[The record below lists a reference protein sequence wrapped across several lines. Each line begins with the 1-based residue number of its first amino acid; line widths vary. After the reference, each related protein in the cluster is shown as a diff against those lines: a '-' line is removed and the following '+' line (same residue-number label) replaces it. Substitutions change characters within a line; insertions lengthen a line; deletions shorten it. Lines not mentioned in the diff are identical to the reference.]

1 MAHVTSKSKA
11 APFSAAAAE
20 SVLGTACEIAEL
32 DAGGARL
39 LRLGENALFH
49 LPAQSVVVRIARTMD
64 YWPDV
69 VKEVAVARWLAGH
82 QFPAAQVY
90 EISQPIQVADHPVT
104 FWRFINGRNG
114 GRSDIAYLGTLLRR
128 LHKLPRPTTFDLP
141 GEDILGRV
149 RRRIEAA
156 SVSSADKDFLLSR
169 LGELAAELPRLRYPL
184 SPAPTHGDAHVQNLM
199 FRDGQPVLIDFE
211 RFAWGQPEW
220 DLSMTATEYQTAGWW
235 TESEYAQFVEAYG
248 YDVTSWTDGFP
259 ILRAVHEIKMT
270 TWLMQNVKE
279 SPEIAKEYE
288 KRMRTIRG
296 QAADSESWR
305 PF

>member
-1 MAHVTSKSKA
+1 MAQVTSKSTA
-11 APFSAAAAE
+11 AQFSTAAAE
-20 SVLGTACEIAEL
+20 SVLVTAGEIAEL
-32 DAGGARL
+32 DAGGAHL
-39 LRLGENALFH
+39 LRLGENALFY
-49 LPAQSVVVRIARTMD
+49 LPAESAVVRIARTMN
-64 YWPDV
+64 YWRDV

-82 QFPAAQVY
+82 QFPAAEVC
-90 EISQPIQVADHPVT
+90 EVSQPIQVADHPVT
-104 FWRFINGRNG
+104 FWRFIDGRSG
-114 GRSDIAYLGTLLRR
+114 GRSDIACLGALLRR

-149 RRRIEAA
+149 RRRIDGA
-156 SVSSADKDFLLSR
+156 SVSSADKDFLLNR
-169 LGELAAELPRLRYPL
+169 LGELAAEVPRLRYPL
-184 SPAPTHGDAHVQNLM
+184 APAPTHGDAHVQNLM
-199 FRDGQPVLIDFE
+199 FRDGEAVLIDFE

-235 TESEYAQFVEAYG
+235 TESEYGQFVEAYG

-259 ILRAVHEIKMT
+259 VLRAVHEIKMT
-270 TWLMQNVKE
+270 TWLMQNVNE

-296 QAADSESWR
+296 KTADSENWS